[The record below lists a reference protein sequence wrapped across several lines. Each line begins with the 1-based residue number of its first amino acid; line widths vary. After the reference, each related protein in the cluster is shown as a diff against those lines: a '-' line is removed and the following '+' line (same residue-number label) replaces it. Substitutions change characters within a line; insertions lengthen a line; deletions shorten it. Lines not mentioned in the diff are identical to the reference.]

1 MPRERGGVALPEPTI
16 AEIREA
22 MVYVAYLV
30 EKYGD
35 AYAPVLDRLEREF
48 AAAQSRESPR
58 SRAQRILQAHTFDGG
73 LKAIR

>member
-1 MPRERGGVALPEPTI
+1 MRTHAPSEAPVTLQ
-16 AEIREA
+16 EIEEA

-48 AAAQSRESPR
+48 EAARRKEQPR
-58 SRAQRILQAHTFDGG
+58 DKARRILEQHTTQTRRQEVAGT
-73 LKAIR
+73 